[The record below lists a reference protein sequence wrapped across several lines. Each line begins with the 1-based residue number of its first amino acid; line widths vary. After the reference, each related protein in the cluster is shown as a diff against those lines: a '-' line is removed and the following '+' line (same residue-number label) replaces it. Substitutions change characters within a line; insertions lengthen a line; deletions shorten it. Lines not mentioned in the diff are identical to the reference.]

1 MTITEEQIWDVF
13 NTKKPIAIDPKWLK
27 EIYSLEMST
36 KLRSTIG
43 ERLGLFGEKGWE
55 AIKFLIDKNGAQPEL
70 INAAGLCHQTAAF
83 DFLLKLLRTQNNPEI
98 TIVRALAC
106 WGAII
111 PTTDIKKILKENSM
125 KMRLAGLNLL
135 SFKSHLLNASE
146 LLELIKD
153 LLEDFREEVIIQV
166 IKILQRRNE
175 EEIVICISELASN
188 GTDKVVEAAL
198 IALGTIGTEQSSL
211 ALATLC
217 RELHDKTHR
226 EIAQKQLS
234 HQYINP

>member
-13 NTKKPIAIDPKWLK
+13 NTKKPIAIDPKWLE
-27 EIYSLEMST
+27 EIYSLDIST
-36 KLRSTIG
+36 KLRCTIG

-55 AIKFLIDKNGAQPEL
+55 SIKFLIDKHGSQPEL
-70 INAAGLCHQTAAF
+70 INAAGLCHHPAAF
-83 DFLLKLLRTQNNPEI
+83 DFLLRLLRTQNNHEI

-111 PTTDIKKILKENSM
+111 PTTDIKKILQANSI

-135 SFKSHLLNASE
+135 SFKSYLLNASE
-146 LLELIKD
+146 LLELIKG

-175 EEIVICISELASN
+175 EEIVICISEIASN
-188 GTDKVVEAAL
+188 GTDKVVETAL

-217 RELHDKTHR
+217 RELPNKTQR
-226 EIAQKQLS
+226 EIAKKQLS